1 MENRLPTSDKDFVES
16 LIPQRA
22 PFVMVHELSEYSEN
36 HLISGFEVKEDN
48 LFIQDGSFQA
58 SGLIEHQAQSVA
70 LHTGYKY
77 YLLGKDAPTG
87 YIGAIKSFE
96 AEVLPKIGDQLK
108 SEVTILNE
116 VMGVTL
122 VDIITK
128 LNGEVIAKSQMKT
141 AVK

>member
-1 MENRLPTSDKDFVES
+1 MKHQLPTSDQDFVGS
-16 LIPQRA
+16 LIPQRF
-22 PFVMVHELSEYSEN
+22 PFVMVHELTEYSEN
-36 HLISGFEVKEDN
+36 HLVSGFEIKDDHI
-48 LFIQDGSFQA
+48 FIQNGTFQA

-96 AEVLPKIGDQLK
+96 AESLPKTGDRLV

-122 VDIITK
+122 VDIVTK
-128 LNGEVIAKSQMKT
+128 LNGGVIAKSQMKT

>member
-1 MENRLPTSDKDFVES
+1 MEHRLPTSDKDFVES
-16 LIPQRA
+16 LIPQRF

-36 HLISGFEVKEDN
+36 HLLSGFEIKEDN
-48 LFIQDGSFQA
+48 LFIQEGLFQA

-96 AEVLPKIGDQLK
+96 AEILPKVGDHLK

-122 VDIITK
+122 VDIVTK

>member
-1 MENRLPTSDKDFVES
+1 MEHRLPTSDKDFVES
-16 LIPQRA
+16 LIPQRF
-22 PFVMVHELSEYSEN
+22 PFVMVYELSEYSEN
-36 HLISGFEVKEDN
+36 HLLSGFEIKEDN
-48 LFIQDGSFQA
+48 LFIQAGLFQA

-96 AEVLPKIGDQLK
+96 AEILPKVGDHLK

-122 VDIITK
+122 VDIVTK

>member
-1 MENRLPTSDKDFVES
+1 MKHQLPTSDQDFMGS
-16 LIPQRA
+16 LIPQRF
-22 PFVMVHELSEYSEN
+22 PFVMVHELTEYSEN
-36 HLISGFEVKEDN
+36 HLVSGFEIKDDN
-48 LFIQDGSFQA
+48 IFIQDGTFQA

-96 AEVLPKIGDQLK
+96 AESLPKTGDRLV

-122 VDIITK
+122 VDIVTK
-128 LNGEVIAKSQMKT
+128 LNGGVIAKSQMKT

>member
-48 LFIQDGSFQA
+48 LFIQDGFFQA

-96 AEVLPKIGDQLK
+96 AEVLPTIGDQLK

-122 VDIITK
+122 VDIITR

>member
-1 MENRLPTSDKDFVES
+1 MKHQLPTSDQDFVGS
-16 LIPQRA
+16 LIPQRF
-22 PFVMVHELSEYSEN
+22 PFVMVYELTEYSDD
-36 HLISGFEVKEDN
+36 HLVSGFEIKEDN
-48 LFIQDGSFQA
+48 IFIQDGTFQA

-96 AEVLPKIGDQLK
+96 AETLPKTGDRLI
-108 SEVTILNE
+108 SEVSILNE

-122 VDIITK
+122 VDIVTK
-128 LNGEVIAKSQMKT
+128 LNGSIIAKSQMKT

>member
-1 MENRLPTSDKDFVES
+1 MKHQLPTSDQNFVEN
-16 LIPQRA
+16 LIPQRF
-22 PFVMVHELSEYSEN
+22 PFVMVHELTEYSEN
-36 HLISGFEVKEDN
+36 HLVSGFEIKDDTI
-48 LFIQDGSFQA
+48 FIQDGIFQA

-96 AEVLPKIGDQLK
+96 AESLPKTGDRLV

-122 VDIITK
+122 VDIVTK
-128 LNGEVIAKSQMKT
+128 LNGGIIAKSQMKT

>member
-16 LIPQRA
+16 LIPQRF

-36 HLISGFEVKEDN
+36 HLLSGFEIKEDN
-48 LFIQDGSFQA
+48 LFIQDGFFQA

-96 AEVLPKIGDQLK
+96 AEILPKTGDHLI

-122 VDIITK
+122 VDIVTK

>member
-1 MENRLPTSDKDFVES
+1 MENQLPTSDTDFVGS
-16 LIPQRA
+16 LIPQRF
-22 PFVMVHELSEYSEN
+22 PFVMVHELTEFSEN
-36 HLISGFEVKEDN
+36 HLVSGFEIKDDN
-48 LFIQDGSFQA
+48 IFIQDGTFQA

-77 YLLGKDAPTG
+77 YLLGKEAPTG

-96 AEVLPKIGDQLK
+96 AETLPKTGDRLV
-108 SEVTILNE
+108 SEVTILHE

-122 VDIITK
+122 VDIVTK
-128 LNGEVIAKSQMKT
+128 LNGGIIAKSQMKT

>member
-1 MENRLPTSDKDFVES
+1 MENKLPTSDQNFVES
-16 LIPQRA
+16 LIPQRS
-22 PFVMVHELSEYSEN
+22 PFVMVNELAEYSEN
-36 HLISGFEVKEDN
+36 HLISGFEIKEDN
-48 LFIQDGSFQA
+48 IFVQNRIFQA
-58 SGLIEHQAQSVA
+58 SGVIEHQAQSVA

-96 AEVLPKIGDQLK
+96 AEALPKVGDHLK

-122 VDIITK
+122 VNIITK
-128 LNGEVIAKSQMKT
+128 LNDIEIANSQMKT
-141 AVK
+141 VVK

>member
-1 MENRLPTSDKDFVES
+1 MENKLPTSDQNFVES
-16 LIPQRA
+16 LIPQRS
-22 PFVMVHELSEYSEN
+22 PFVMVNELAEYSEN
-36 HLISGFEVKEDN
+36 HLISGFEIKKEN
-48 LFIQDGSFQA
+48 IFVQNGIFQA

-96 AEVLPKIGDQLK
+96 AEALPKVGDHLK

-122 VDIITK
+122 VNIVTK
-128 LNGEVIAKSQMKT
+128 LNDVEIANSQMKT
-141 AVK
+141 VVK

>member
-1 MENRLPTSDKDFVES
+1 MENKLPSSDQDFVES

-36 HLISGFEVKEDN
+36 HLISGFKIKEDN
-48 LFIQDGSFQA
+48 LFVQDGYFQA

-96 AEVLPKIGDQLK
+96 AETLPKAGDQLK

-122 VDIITK
+122 VDIITR

>member
-1 MENRLPTSDKDFVES
+1 MENQLPTSDTNFVGS
-16 LIPQRA
+16 LIPQRF
-22 PFVMVHELSEYSEN
+22 PFVMVHELTEYSEN
-36 HLISGFEVKEDN
+36 HLVSGFEIKDDAI
-48 LFIQDGSFQA
+48 FIQDGIFQA

-77 YLLGKDAPTG
+77 HLLGKDAPTG

-96 AEVLPKIGDQLK
+96 AETLPKTGDRLV

-122 VDIITK
+122 VDIVTK
-128 LNGEVIAKSQMKT
+128 LNGAIIAKSQMKT

>member
-36 HLISGFEVKEDN
+36 HLISGFEIKEEN
-48 LFIQDGSFQA
+48 LFVYEGTFQA

-77 YLLGKDAPTG
+77 HLLGKEAPTG

-96 AEVLPKIGDQLK
+96 AEILPRTGDRLI

-128 LNGEVIAKSQMKT
+128 LNGEVIARSQMKT

>member
-1 MENRLPTSDKDFVES
+1 MENRLPNSDKDFVES

-22 PFVMVHELSEYSEN
+22 PFVMVHTLSEYSEN
-36 HLISGFEVKEDN
+36 HLISGFTVKEDN
-48 LFIQDGSFQA
+48 LFIQDGYFQA

-96 AEVLPKIGDQLK
+96 AEALPKVGDQLK

-122 VDIITK
+122 VDIVTK

>member
-1 MENRLPTSDKDFVES
+1 MENKLPTSDKGFVES

-36 HLISGFEVKEDN
+36 HLISGFEVKENN

-96 AEVLPKIGDQLK
+96 AEVLPKIGDQIT

>member
-1 MENRLPTSDKDFVES
+1 MENKLPTSDKDFVES
-16 LIPQRA
+16 LIPQRF

-36 HLISGFEVKEDN
+36 HLLSGFEIKEDN
-48 LFIQDGSFQA
+48 LFIQDGLFQA

-96 AEVLPKIGDQLK
+96 AEILPKVGDQLK

>member
-1 MENRLPTSDKDFVES
+1 MENRLPTSDKDFIES

-22 PFVMVHELSEYSEN
+22 PFVMVHELSEYSES
-36 HLISGFEVKEDN
+36 HLISGFEIKEDN
-48 LFIQDGSFQA
+48 LFVQDGTFQA

-77 YLLGKDAPTG
+77 YLLGKEAPTG
-87 YIGAIKSFE
+87 YIGAIKSFD
-96 AEVLPKIGDQLK
+96 AEILPKTGDQLK

-116 VMGVTL
+116 IMGVTL
-122 VDIITK
+122 VDIVTK
-128 LNGEVIAKSQMKT
+128 LNGKVIAKSQMKT

>member
-1 MENRLPTSDKDFVES
+1 MENQLPTSDTNFVGS
-16 LIPQRA
+16 LIPQRF
-22 PFVMVHELSEYSEN
+22 PFVMVHELTEYSEN
-36 HLISGFEVKEDN
+36 HLVSGFEIKEDAI
-48 LFIQDGSFQA
+48 FIQDGIFQA

-77 YLLGKDAPTG
+77 HLLGKDAPTG

-96 AEVLPKIGDQLK
+96 AETLPKTGDRLV

-122 VDIITK
+122 VDIVTK
-128 LNGEVIAKSQMKT
+128 LNGAIIAKSQMKT

>member
-16 LIPQRA
+16 LIPQRF

-36 HLISGFEVKEDN
+36 HLISGFEIKEDN
-48 LFIQDGSFQA
+48 LFVQDGTFQA

-96 AEVLPKIGDQLK
+96 AEALPKVGDQLK

-122 VDIITK
+122 VDIITR
-128 LNGEVIAKSQMKT
+128 LNDEVIAKSQMKT